1 VCDVRK
7 GALQISFNS
16 FEVGSEGMIFYG
28 LMERERE
35 AEASKGD
42 SPILQD
48 VESHF
53 VIG

>member
-1 VCDVRK
+1 MCDVRK

-16 FEVGSEGMIFYG
+16 FDVVGSEGMVICT
-28 LMERERE
+28 RSRE

-53 VIG
+53 MIG